1 VTVPALVF
9 VSVVV
14 AGAPEPAAPAIMQA
28 PATAAPGIA
37 DNSFLLEEAYNQEPG
52 VIQHISSFVRLGPGN
67 WAYTFT
73 EEWPAPAQ
81 AHQISVTL
89 PFQGAGDHSGL
100 GDAALNY
107 RYQVLD
113 GSHGGVAFTPRLSV
127 LVPTGNSDRA
137 LGGGSVGFQA
147 NLPVSV
153 DTGRRIVTHSNLG
166 ATWVPRAR
174 NEAHQRADTWGWNAG
189 QSVIWAARPRI
200 HLLAELVWTR
210 AEMVVGPDATVT
222 DDAFYLSPGIRWAHN
237 FASGLQ
243 IVPGIAIPVGI
254 GPSRGDT
261 GVLLYL
267 SFEHP
272 IRK

>member
-1 VTVPALVF
+1 MKLPALVL
-9 VSVVV
+9 VSVVM
-14 AGAPEPAAPAIMQA
+14 AGAPETAASGIAPAP
-28 PATAAPGIA
+28 PAVAPGIA

-52 VIQHISSFVRLGPGN
+52 VVQHISSFVRLGPGN

-73 EEWPAPAQ
+73 EEWPARTQ

-89 PFQGAGDHSGL
+89 PFQGAGHSGL
-100 GDAALNY
+100 GDAAVNY

-113 GSHGGVAFTPRLSV
+113 GSHGGLALSPRLSV
-127 LVPTGNSDRA
+127 LVPTGDSDRG
-137 LGGGSVGFQA
+137 LGGGGVGFQA

-166 ATWVPRAR
+166 ATWVLRAR
-174 NEAHQRADTWGWNAG
+174 NAAHQKADTWAWNAG

-210 AEMVVGPDATVT
+210 AETVVGRGATVT
-222 DDAFYLSPGIRWAHN
+222 DDAFYLSPGVRWAHN

-243 IVPGIAIPVGI
+243 VVPGIAIPIGI

-261 GVLLYL
+261 WVLLYL